1 MADVTVLSIID
12 ELCKKI
18 HMNDLRFGAVMVLF
32 AGDLR
37 QLSLVYTD
45 SHPFPFDTCLFGRS
59 SYYEN
64 SVKFALTENMRAL
77 GSPEYVSFI
86 QAVGDGLNNISLCPF
101 ESVMISQ
108 DNIYL

>member
-1 MADVTVLSIID
+1 MIDVTVLSIID
-12 ELCKKI
+12 ELCREI
-18 HMNDLRFGAVMVLF
+18 HMNDLRFGGVMVLF

-37 QLSLVYTD
+37 QLSLVHTD
-45 SHPFPFDTCLFGRS
+45 SHPFPFKSCLFGRS

-64 SVKFALTENMRAL
+64 SVKFALTENMRAP

-86 QAVGDGLNNISLCPF
+86 QPVGDGLNNISSCPF
-101 ESVMISQ
+101 ESVMSIP